1 MTERQ
6 RGGQE
11 GRLPA
16 GRYGDLAGKLL
27 RLLPERTGDGS
38 VQALGSEH
46 RTGAV
51 CASHVGPQGLL
62 ALGESH

>member
-1 MTERQ
+1 MTESQ

-16 GRYGDLAGKLL
+16 GRCGDLAGELL
-27 RLLPERTGDGS
+27 RLLPARTGDGS
-38 VQALGSEH
+38 ARVPGSEH

-51 CASHVGPQGLL
+51 VHCMWILRGY
-62 ALGESH
+62 